1 MTYIVIWQE
10 YAAGLLHSH
19 CERFYTT
26 EEAARF
32 CHDVDDGID
41 HARQDGRE
49 VVYIFE
55 TARELYRHAV
65 SMDASEL
72 LDYPPNDE

>member
-1 MTYIVIWQE
+1 MIIIIWQE
-10 YAAGLLHSH
+10 YAAGSHALH
-19 CERFYTT
+19 CQRFDDTAK
-26 EEAARF
+26 AARF
-32 CHDVDDGID
+32 AHDVDDGID
-41 HARQDGRE
+41 HARRDGRE

-55 TARELYRHAV
+55 GARELYRHAA